1 MPLKKYKSK
10 VIFMGLSRC
19 KKRAYGQGTT
29 SPPVS
34 SLFQNYST
42 K

>member
-1 MPLKKYKSK
+1 MSSK
-10 VIFMGLSRC
+10 DVTVFMGLRRV

-34 SLFQNYST
+34 SLFNR
-42 K
+42 

>member
-1 MPLKKYKSK
+1 MPLKKYKRTT
-10 VIFMGLSRC
+10 IFMGMTRT

-34 SLFQNYST
+34 SLFNR
-42 K
+42 